1 MHFHRGKF
9 RGDEFVP
16 RYFLASFDDPTFDE
30 SLRYLARV
38 AHNAIIEWL
47 KNRGAV
53 VFPSVRRRA
62 TWTRRVREHALDL
75 LILPLVLG

>member
-1 MHFHRGKF
+1 VHFHRGKF

-16 RYFLASFDDPTFDE
+16 RYFLASFDDPTFDK

-47 KNRGAV
+47 QE
-53 VFPSVRRRA
+53 PWRRRSSPRPSPRYLDA
-62 TWTRRVREHALDL
+62 PSAGTRTGFM
-75 LILPLVLG
+75 IFPLVLG

>member
-1 MHFHRGKF
+1 MHFHRGEF
-9 RGDEFVP
+9 RGDEFVS

-47 KNRGAV
+47 ENRGAV
-53 VFPSVRRRA
+53 VLPPVRRRA
-62 TWTRRVREHALDL
+62 TWRRRVREHAPHL
-75 LILPLVLG
+75 LILALVLG